1 MNLLFSLFELILLLA
16 IFLFLIPLLAIFLFI
31 FLFLESL
38 ILFKR
43 ALRKFFPTTPTTTTT
58 PKQKS
63 PEILLLELETAL
75 IKTLKKRD
83 ENCNPDFIPSYSL
96 VYENTGICLC
106 AFIESTDNYSYQ
118 SRTGNYG
125 AESQAWEN
133 IIIAT
138 RAGFKYL
145 GRINLYDRNAKM
157 RGSKIDKI
165 TMEGEEII
173 IYWKRDL
180 EEIRIHTSKLSNTY
194 DYPFEMPP
202 ESQMIRRYY
211 EGKVV
216 VVDDDDHE
224 GERVEKYA
232 EKAGMAKYLQVY
244 QLKYSNISSLK
255 GKKGDHKVKAIN
267 GKQMFLGSGYNQ
279 YGDEVEVTNKD
290 IKFRESVGIVLLDG
304 SMFVDGDYCNTQ
316 VLIPTLRKIYPNA
329 IIFANSG
336 KGQNH
341 RSYNRIL
348 IKAGCD
354 LGLPYTEYDYKSC
367 MSRIIALC
375 VERRLLNLQEEKLNL
390 GDVLDFGY
398 LFAKR

>member
-1 MNLLFSLFELILLLA
+1 MNLLKGIFSLFELILLLA
-16 IFLFLIPLLAIFLFI
+16 IFLFLK
-31 FLFLESL
+31 SL

-43 ALRKFFPTTPTTTTT
+43 ALRKFFPTP
-58 PKQKS
+58 PQQKS

-75 IKTLKKRD
+75 IKTLQKRD

-96 VYENTGICLC
+96 VYENTSICLC

-118 SRTGNYG
+118 RRTGNYG

-138 RAGFKYL
+138 RAGFIYL
-145 GRINLYDRNAKM
+145 GRINLYDRNASKI
-157 RGSKIDKI
+157 RGSNIDKI

-173 IYWKRDL
+173 IYWKQDL
-180 EEIRIHTSKLSNTY
+180 EETRIHTSKLSNTY

-216 VVDDDDHE
+216 VVDDDNHE
-224 GERVEKYA
+224 GERVEKSA
-232 EKAGMAKYLQVY
+232 GKAGMAKYLQVC
-244 QLKYSNISSLK
+244 QLNYRYVRSLQSINRN
-255 GKKGDHKVKAIN
+255 DKVQAIN
-267 GKQMFLGSGYNQ
+267 KGRIFLGSGYDRS
-279 YGDEVEVTNKD
+279 GDKVEVTEEH
-290 IKFRESVGIVLLDG
+290 IKFRESVGLVLLDG

-316 VLIPTLRKIYPNA
+316 VLIPTLREIYSNA

-341 RSYNRIL
+341 RSYNSIL
-348 IKAGCD
+348 IEAGCD
-354 LGLPYTEYDYKSC
+354 LGLPDTEYDYKSDI
-367 MSRIIALC
+367 SRIIALC
-375 VERRLLNLQEEKLNL
+375 VERRLLKLQEERLNL

-398 LFAKR
+398 

>member
-16 IFLFLIPLLAIFLFI
+16 IFLFLK
-31 FLFLESL
+31 SL

-202 ESQMIRRYY
+202 KSQMIRKFYR
-211 EGKVV
+211 GTVV
-216 VVDDDDHE
+216 VVDDYDE
-224 GERVEKYA
+224 VEKVEKSA
-232 EKAGMAKYLQVY
+232 VKAGMAKYLQVW
-244 QLKYSNISSLK
+244 QLNYRYVSSLQSIN
-255 GKKGDHKVKAIN
+255 GNDKVQAIN
-267 GKQMFLGSGYNQ
+267 KGRIFLGSGYNSR
-279 YGDEVEVTNKD
+279 GDKVEVTNKD

-316 VLIPTLRKIYPNA
+316 VLIPTLSKIYPNA

-354 LGLPYTEYDYKSC
+354 LGLPDTEYDYKSDI
-367 MSRIIALC
+367 SRIIALC
-375 VERRLLNLQEEKLNL
+375 VERRLLELEEERLNL